1 MSKLKWVLVRSNLG
15 TLYVL
20 PRPDW
25 DKYQAQAK
33 HMGASGTELVAE
45 SEDYEELRRFK
56 ELAREE
62 T

>member
-1 MSKLKWVLVRSNLG
+1 MKFVLVRSNLG

-45 SEDYEELRRFK
+45 SNDRDELVRFRDLTK
-56 ELAREE
+56 EE

>member
-1 MSKLKWVLVRSNLG
+1 MKWVLVRSNLG

-25 DKYQAQAK
+25 DKYQAQAVALGEK
-33 HMGASGTELVAE
+33 PSELVLE
-45 SEDYEELRRFK
+45 SDDRD
-56 ELAREE
+56 ELARFRNLTREE